1 MCHLQ
6 SAYLLLAAAANAHKA
21 PRPII
26 AADQQQWMRLAARF
40 LAQAGSDAAQKAS
53 QLAMNVGDY
62 SFASNALSRMGKF
75 VTKLYQ

>member
-6 SAYLLLAAAANAHKA
+6 CAYLLLAAAANAHKA

-26 AADQQQWMRLAARF
+26 AADQQQWMRLSARA
-40 LAQAGSDAAQKAS
+40 LAQAGSDAAQEAS

-62 SFASNALSRMGKF
+62 SFAASALKHIGKS
-75 VTKLYQ
+75 VAELQ

>member
-40 LAQAGSDAAQKAS
+40 LAQAGSDAAQQAS